1 MPFQCTII
9 NIYATIT
16 NYLFYSRRKDLEFLY
31 IDSMRSVLPIIVY
44 WILMGSR
51 SAIDV
56 RSSFRSL
63 LSVAPLFLP
72 KGVLSLS
79 IQYAL
84 ILFYCHSQHQTYY
97 NAIVLCSEIHS
108 QLVYSNT
115 ITCSLIINL
124 NYYKSLCIHIHHD
137 YQPKFILHGKSAHY
151 NSETHDIILGSS
163 QPLFF
168 CSSFRSF
175 HYTHHRRSL
184 APLTSIIK
192 NKFITEK
199 HYCSIWYHSHQMRT

>member
-31 IDSMRSVLPIIVY
+31 VDSMRSVLPIVVY

-63 LSVAPLFLP
+63 LSVAPLSCQKVCF
-72 KGVLSLS
+72 SLS

-84 ILFYCHSQHQTYY
+84 ILSYSIVIAQHQTYY
-97 NAIVLCSEIHS
+97 NAAVL
-108 QLVYSNT
+108 V
-115 ITCSLIINL
+115 
-124 NYYKSLCIHIHHD
+124 
-137 YQPKFILHGKSAHY
+137 KFIPNL
-151 NSETHDIILGSS
+151 
-163 QPLFF
+163 
-168 CSSFRSF
+168 
-175 HYTHHRRSL
+175 YTATRL
-184 APLTSIIK
+184 PAL
-192 NKFITEK
+192 
-199 HYCSIWYHSHQMRT
+199 